1 MEVDIHT
8 PMEIDVGHLRRPT
21 RVNEQVGKSRLA
33 RGTQGVTQG
42 KKKGR
47 NGVEVFLADASNEA
61 GPRGSWTRER
71 MGKTGT
77 SEKEEID

>member
-1 MEVDIHT
+1 M
-8 PMEIDVGHLRRPT
+8 G
-21 RVNEQVGKSRLA
+21 QSGLA

-77 SEKEEID
+77 SEMEEMSEVEEIDREKKKKRRLRQKRQEKQD